1 MDSSSASPLP
11 THTLGSYSIDPQE
24 AYQRGEADFNFFA
37 YLAMPDVMLCPFP
50 EHYVA
55 MFSLVTSRNPED
67 VGKILRFALGLPR
80 GFAKT
85 TFIKVL
91 VCWLIVYKRVHFVLI
106 VCATDDLAQ
115 NLLADV
121 SDILGSDNMEAVYG
135 TWANLL
141 VTDTK
146 REKRGRYLGRN
157 FNMVCRGALTGV
169 RGINLQN
176 KRPDFIL
183 LDDMQTKENDDS
195 LTERV
200 RLLKWFVSTLL
211 KCISPT
217 GDRIVAYL
225 GNMYSTDCILYK
237 LKENPSWVSMITG
250 AILADGT
257 SLWEDV
263 HSLEDILESFFHD
276 ESMGAAEEWHAE
288 VMNDPLAAA
297 RNLLTK
303 DLPQTPDSVLGMNP
317 DGAFLTIDPAGFRTT
332 SDDNVIVAHCIKEG
346 KGCIAE
352 VVGGAEISDPEQL
365 VLTSLRLAQEHRA
378 TVIGVEM
385 VGFQQSL
392 DFWFRKYMKD
402 LCIEGITIVEL
413 KPHNRTKESRI
424 RQFIQDLLR
433 GDYFFLRPQDRALFM
448 WWAMKYKIGKKD
460 NRDDYLDAPS
470 YGLDVRNDYWP
481 LIGLLNEGPKGPK
494 THRVRSNNTPF

>member
-1 MDSSSASPLP
+1 MQATDFQPDQL
-11 THTLGSYSIDPQE
+11 HTLGSYTVDPKE
-24 AYQRGEADFNFFA
+24 AYERGYTDFNFFA
-37 YLAMPDVMLCPFP
+37 YIAMPDVMLCPFP

-55 MFSLVTSRNPED
+55 MWSLVTSRDPD
-67 VGKILRFALGLPR
+67 AIGKILRFALGLPR

-91 VCWLIVYKRVHFVLI
+91 VAWLIVYQKVHFVLI

-115 NLLADV
+115 NLLADI
-121 SDILGSDNMEAVYG
+121 SDILGSPNMEAIYG
-135 TWANLL
+135 VWATNL

-146 REKRGRYLGRN
+146 REKRGQYLGRS
-157 FNMVCRGALTGV
+157 FNMVCRGALTSV

-183 LDDMQTKENDDS
+183 CDDMQTKENDDS
-195 LTERV
+195 PTESV
-200 RLLKWFVSTLL
+200 RLLKWFISTLL
-211 KCISPT
+211 KCISPA

-237 LKENPSWVSMITG
+237 LKENPAWVSMITG

-263 HSLEDILESFFHD
+263 HSLESILESFFHD
-276 ESMGAAEEWHAE
+276 ESMGQAEEWHAE

-297 RNLLTK
+297 RNLLTQ
-303 DLPQTPDSVLGMNP
+303 DLPHCPEDLALLEP
-317 DGAFLTIDPAGFRTT
+317 DGAFLTIDPAGFRDS
-332 SDDNVIVAHCIKEG
+332 SDDNVIVGHEIKNG
-346 KGCIAE
+346 KGYVAE
-352 VVGGAEISDPEQL
+352 TLGGADIEDPEQL
-365 VLTSLRLAQEHRA
+365 VLKALDMAQRIRA

-402 LCIEGITIVEL
+402 LGIEGIHLVEL
-413 KPHNRTKESRI
+413 KPHNRTKEARI
-424 RQFIQDLLR
+424 RLFIQDLIR
-433 GDYFFLRPQDRALFM
+433 QDYYFLRAEDRSTFM

-460 NRDDYLDAPS
+460 NRDDWLDAPS
-470 YGLDVRNDYWP
+470 YGLDVRNDHWP
-481 LIGLLNEGPKGPK
+481 LIGLLNSDKKSKGK
-494 THRVRSNNTPF
+494 ARVRGNNTPF